1 LRADARRNLEKL
13 RVAALE
19 VFQELGLSAPL
30 EDVAQRAGVSIGT
43 LYNRFASRQELI
55 DAVVPELAAAKLGQA
70 MRRAQEQTGPW
81 QRFAVY
87 VEEMCAL
94 QAADPALNDIIARS
108 YQDSTELT
116 AICQDSVTVGSRLLA
131 EAQADGSL
139 RPDLTADDV
148 FLVFWLNAHLT
159 RTTSAVAPDAWRR
172 QIAFLLDGLRAGAA
186 TPLPVGPD
194 VVATALPV
202 MLTGGRSR
210 PGPVRHRVLK
220 DVVAEEAE
228 VLRRLGQV

>member
-1 LRADARRNLEKL
+1 MTGRPTLRADARRNLERLKA
-13 RVAALE
+13 AALE
-19 VFQELGLSAPL
+19 VFQERGLSAPL
-30 EDVAQRAGVSIGT
+30 EVVAQRAGVSIGT

-70 MRRAQEQTGPW
+70 VQRAREQTSPW

-87 VEEMCAL
+87 IEQMCAL

-131 EAQADGSL
+131 EAKADGSL

-159 RTTSAVAPDAWRR
+159 RTTSTVAPDAWRR

-194 VVATALPV
+194 AVATALPL
-202 MLTGGRSR
+202 MLSGGRSR
-210 PGPVRHRVLK
+210 AR
-220 DVVAEEAE
+220 
-228 VLRRLGQV
+228 